1 MGMLE
6 SVAGASMA
14 MSQTQLMTNISTQ
27 VLAKSLDSM
36 QESGAGLIDMLERS
50 VMENSVM
57 PNLGGNIDLMV

>member
-14 MSQTQLMTNISTQ
+14 MSQTQLMTNLSTQ

>member
-36 QESGAGLIDMLERS
+36 QESGAGLINMIERS

-57 PNLGGNIDLMV
+57 PNLGGNIDLMI

>member
-36 QESGAGLIDMLERS
+36 QASGAGLIDMLERS

>member
-57 PNLGGNIDLMV
+57 PNLGGNIDLLV

>member
-36 QESGAGLIDMLERS
+36 QEPGAGLIDMLERS

-57 PNLGGNIDLMV
+57 PNLGGNIDLLV

>member
-36 QESGAGLIDMLERS
+36 QESVSGLIDMLERS

>member
-6 SVAGASMA
+6 SVAGASIA

-36 QESGAGLIDMLERS
+36 QESGAGLINMIERS

>member
-36 QESGAGLIDMLERS
+36 QESGAGLIDMLERA

-57 PNLGGNIDLMV
+57 PNLGGNIDLLV

>member
-36 QESGAGLIDMLERS
+36 QESVSGLIDMLERS

-57 PNLGGNIDLMV
+57 PNLGGNIDLMA